1 MADTLVAWVHLRLT
15 RLLSNPLVR
24 RMLKNAGYLLSAT
37 GITYALSMF
46 QNIFAA
52 RLLGVA
58 GLGVLGAITQFTT
71 VVNKLLSFRM
81 GEMVVTY
88 VGRFLEQGDRQRAA
102 AVVKTA
108 LLLETLASLV
118 AYALVVRLAPLG
130 ARHFAHD
137 LTVTGLFSLYALVV
151 LANLVYETTRGLLQI
166 FDHFRPLAVVNI
178 AQAVVVLGL
187 ILLAYVRHG
196 TLLQVVLAYMSGK
209 LIGALGQ
216 AVIAFRVAGER
227 LGRRWWNAPLGL
239 LRGHGREIAH
249 FLVSTNLSA
258 TLSLINKDSE
268 ILWVSFFRGPV
279 EAGYYKQAIALANL
293 VLLPIS
299 PLPQATFPEIA
310 REVGRRQWANVREVL
325 RKGSLL
331 AAAYTF
337 PAVLG
342 LALLGRPLIRWLYG
356 AEFLPA
362 YPALLILLLG
372 LLAANTFYWNRA
384 ALLALGRPDFPTKVN
399 FGIVVGKIVGVVLLL
414 PRFGYL
420 ASAALLSASHLG
432 GTALTVT
439 QTRREIRRQEAQP

>member
-1 MADTLVAWVHLRLT
+1 MIAGFSAWARARLT
-15 RLLSNPLVR
+15 RLLSNPLIR

-58 GLGVLGAITQFTT
+58 GLGVLGAIVQFTT
-71 VVNKLLSFRM
+71 VVNKLFSFRM

-88 VGRFLEQGDRQRAA
+88 VGQFTERGDQPRAA
-102 AVVKTA
+102 AVVKAA
-108 LLLETLASLV
+108 LLLEALVSLV
-118 AYALVVRLAPLG
+118 AFALVVALAPLG
-130 ARHFAHD
+130 ARYFAHD
-137 LTVTGLFSLYALVV
+137 EGTASLFVLYALVV

-166 FDHFRPLAVVNI
+166 FDRFRPIAFVNV

-187 ILLAYVRHG
+187 ILLAYLRHG
-196 TLLQVVLAYMSGK
+196 TLLHVVLAYMAGK
-209 LIGALGQ
+209 VIGALGQ
-216 AVIAFRVAGER
+216 AIIAFRATSAR
-227 LGRRWWNAPLGL
+227 LGRHWWRTPFGL
-239 LRGHGREIAH
+239 LRGHGREIAR
-249 FLVSTNLSA
+249 FLVSTNVSA

-279 EAGYYKQAIALANL
+279 EAGYYKQALALANL
-293 VLLPIS
+293 VLLPVS

-337 PAVLG
+337 PAALG
-342 LALLGRPLIRWLYG
+342 LALFGRPLIRWLYG
-356 AEFLPA
+356 AAFLPA
-362 YPALLILLLG
+362 YPALLILLVG
-372 LLAANTFYWNRA
+372 LLAANTFYWNRS

-399 FGIVVGKIVGVVLLL
+399 FGIVLGKIVGVVLLL

-420 ASAALLSASHLG
+420 ASAALLSASHIG
-432 GTALTVT
+432 GTALTVA